1 MNFIVKIHTIYLY
14 FYYFF
19 FIQSIFAVLIFT
31 YFVGLHLIIVKITST
46 NASEGLSGP
55 TETAAVGFL
64 SKHR

>member
-1 MNFIVKIHTIYLY
+1 MNFIVKIYTIYLY

-19 FIQSIFAVLIFT
+19 FIQSIFAVLFT
-31 YFVGLHLIIVKITST
+31 YFVGLHLFIVKITST